1 MTETTQRVTEHYARG
16 NLGAAILAAL
26 RGAGIDPDALSP
38 ADLVPLDQFHAG
50 GLVATVQLAELAGV
64 DAGGHL
70 LDVGCGIGG
79 PARHLAAE
87 FGCRVTGIDL
97 TEEYCRVAAMLAAR
111 TGLSG
116 LVDYRHGDA
125 LTMPFADASFDPV
138 WTQHAS
144 MNIADKD
151 GLLAE
156 MHRVLKPGGRL
167 ALYDILAGPGGPPH
181 FTRALGARAGNQLPG
196 FAGGLARALGGT
208 RPRHPGLARRHGTS
222 DRLGPDHARPGRRAR
237 PAGTRPAPDHGP
249 RLGRDV
255 RQRCPQP
262 GRGPD
267 RALSGGRAEGVTSKR
282 AATLNGPRL
291 AAERKRGK
299 SCRTDLG

>member
-1 MTETTQRVTEHYARG
+1 M
-16 NLGAAILAAL
+16 
-26 RGAGIDPDALSP
+26 
-38 ADLVPLDQFHAG
+38 
-50 GLVATVQLAELAGV
+50 QLARLAGV
-64 DAGGHL
+64 DAGGHV

-79 PARHLAAE
+79 PARHLAAA
-87 FGCRVTGIDL
+87 FGCRVTGLDL

-125 LTMPFADASFDPV
+125 LAMPFADQSFDLV

-181 FTRALGARAGNQLPG
+181 FPVPWARAPEISFLDAPEALRARLEALGLDILAWRDVTEPVTGWARTMRAKVAEHGPPPL
-196 FAGGLARALGGT
+196 GL
-208 RPRHPGLARRHGTS
+208 HVVM
-222 DRLGPDHARPGRRAR
+222 GPDWGEMFANVARNLEEGRIALIQAVAR
-237 PAGTRPAPDHGP
+237 KA
-249 RLGRDV
+249 
-255 RQRCPQP
+255 
-262 GRGPD
+262 
-267 RALSGGRAEGVTSKR
+267 
-282 AATLNGPRL
+282 
-291 AAERKRGK
+291 
-299 SCRTDLG
+299 